1 MPENHICMFLLN
13 GNNLSTKELYN
24 LSISDTKIGISEEA
38 AEKVSKSF
46 AFLKSVYSDLNLY
59 GINTGLGPMAQVRIS
74 DDKLVELQ
82 YNLVRSHTSGFP
94 NFLDNTNGK
103 AIFVTRLNSL
113 VRGHSSVSTDL
124 INHMVSMYN
133 NGIIPCIPIHGGVGA
148 SGDLVQLA
156 HLALAVIGE
165 GTVYFKG
172 QQRPASEAYA
182 VAGIQPSKLVLREGL
197 ALINGTSAM
206 TGVGALNMVNATTAL
221 EWMLIFS
228 VMINEVMEAFD
239 DHLSAEL
246 NAVKN
251 HSGQTEIARLAREIL
266 KGSKLIRSR
275 NNHWDKEESDNFFKE
290 KVQEYYSLRCIPQIL
305 GPVYDTLS
313 YAANVIENEL
323 NSTSDNPIIDFE
335 SENILHGGNFH
346 GDYIS
351 LEMDKL
357 KLVMTRLSM
366 LSERQLNY
374 LLNNRLNGKLPSF
387 INLQTLGLNFG
398 LQGLQFTATSTTSEN
413 QTLSTSSYIHSISS
427 NNDNQD
433 IVSMGFNSACIADRI
448 IENTFEVIT
457 IEAVAVL
464 QAIDALNVT
473 ARLSDYNFNVYSE
486 LRMIFPVINTDRSTS
501 YELES
506 LKNHLKKNGKGF
518 IRFNAIPSNR

>member
-1 MPENHICMFLLN
+1 LLEIYNCMLFLN
-13 GNNLSTKELYN
+13 GYNLTSKELYN

-46 AFLKSVYSDLNLY
+46 EFLKSVYSDLNLY

-94 NFLDNTNGK
+94 NYLDNSNCK
-103 AIFVTRLNSL
+103 AIFIARLNSL
-113 VRGHSSVSTDL
+113 IRGHSSVSGDL
-124 INHMVSMYN
+124 IDHMVKMYN
-133 NGIIPCIPIHGGVGA
+133 IEIIPCIPIHGGVGA

-172 QQRPASEAYA
+172 RQMLASEAYNDA
-182 VAGIQPSKLVLREGL
+182 KLQPSKLVLREGL

-206 TGVGALNMVNATTAL
+206 TGVGALNVVNATTAL
-221 EWMLIFS
+221 EWMLILS
-228 VMINEVMEAFD
+228 VMINEAMQAFD
-239 DHLSAEL
+239 DHFSAEL
-246 NAVKN
+246 NAVKK
-251 HSGQTEIARLAREIL
+251 HSGQQEIARLAREIL
-266 KGSKLIRSR
+266 KGSKLIRAR
-275 NNHWDKEESDNFFKE
+275 NNHWDKEESNDFFKE

-313 YAANVIENEL
+313 NAAGVIENEL

-335 SENILHGGNFH
+335 SENIFHGGNFH

-398 LQGLQFTATSTTSEN
+398 LQGLQFTATSTASEN

-433 IVSMGFNSACIADRI
+433 IVSMGFNSACIAARI

-464 QAIDALNVT
+464 QAIDALNVKDK
-473 ARLSDYNFNVYSE
+473 LSDYNLNVYNE
-486 LRMIFPVINTDRSTS
+486 LRKIFPVITSDRPTS
-501 YELES
+501 LELEA
-506 LKNHLKKNGKGF
+506 LKNHLKQNGNGLIGF
-518 IRFNAIPSNR
+518 NTISN

>member
-1 MPENHICMFLLN
+1 MVLLN
-13 GNNLSTKELYN
+13 GYNLTSKELYR
-24 LSISDTKIGISEEA
+24 LSISGTKIGITDEA

-46 AFLKSVYSDLNLY
+46 QFLKSVYSDLNLY
-59 GINTGLGPMAQVRIS
+59 GVNTGLGPMAQVRIN

-94 NFLDNTNGK
+94 NYLDNLSCK
-103 AIFVTRLNSL
+103 AVFVARLNSL
-113 VRGHSSVSTDL
+113 IRGHSSVSPNL
-124 INHMVSMYN
+124 VNHMVNMYN
-133 NGIIPCIPIHGGVGA
+133 NEIIPCIPIHGGVGA

-172 QQRPASEAYA
+172 QQMLAAEAYSIT
-182 VAGIQPSKLVLREGL
+182 GLQPSKMVLREGL

-206 TGVGALNMVNATTAL
+206 TGVAALNIVNATTAL

-246 NAVKN
+246 NAVKK
-251 HSGQTEIARLAREIL
+251 HRGQTEIARLAREIL
-266 KGSKLIRSR
+266 KGSKLIRVR
-275 NNHWDKEESDNFFKE
+275 NNHWDREKSDDFFKE

-305 GPVYDTLS
+305 GPVYDTLAF
-313 YAANVIENEL
+313 AADVIENEL

-335 SENILHGGNFH
+335 SENVFHGGNFH

-357 KLVMTRLSM
+357 KLVLTRLSM

-387 INLQTLGLNFG
+387 INIQTLGLNFG

-427 NNDNQD
+427 NQDNQD
-433 IVSMGFNSACIADRI
+433 IVSMGFNSACLTARI
-448 IENTFEVIT
+448 IENTFEVIA

-464 QAIDALNVT
+464 QAVDALDVKT
-473 ARLSDYNFNVYSE
+473 MLSDYNRKVYDE
-486 LRMIFPVINTDRSTS
+486 LRAIFPVITKDRSTS
-501 YELES
+501 HELETV
-506 LKNHLKKNGKGF
+506 KNYLRDNGKGF
-518 IRFNAIPSNR
+518 IGFNTISN

>member
-1 MPENHICMFLLN
+1 MLLLN
-13 GNNLSTKELYN
+13 GYNLTSKELYN

-38 AEKVSKSF
+38 SEKVSKSF
-46 AFLKSVYSDLNLY
+46 DFLKSVYSDLNLY

-94 NFLDNTNGK
+94 NYIDIFNCK
-103 AIFVTRLNSL
+103 SVFVTRLNSL
-113 VRGHSSVSTDL
+113 IRGHSSVSIDL
-124 INHMVSMYN
+124 VNHMVSMYN
-133 NGIIPCIPIHGGVGA
+133 HEIIPCIPFHGGVGA

-156 HLALAVIGE
+156 HLALAIIGE
-165 GTVYFKG
+165 GTVYFQG
-172 QQRPASEAYA
+172 QQMPASEAYSA
-182 VAGIQPSKLVLREGL
+182 TGMQPSNLVLREGL

-206 TGVGALNMVNATTAL
+206 TGVGALNIVNSTIVL

-246 NAVKN
+246 NSVKK
-251 HSGQTEIARLAREIL
+251 HIGQIKIAEYAREIL

-275 NNHWDKEESDNFFKE
+275 NNHWDKEQSENFFKE

-305 GPVYDTLS
+305 GPVYDTLAQAS
-313 YAANVIENEL
+313 NVIEDEL
-323 NSTSDNPIIDFE
+323 NSTSDNPITDFE
-335 SENILHGGNFH
+335 SQNIFHGGNFH
-346 GDYIS
+346 GDYVS

-357 KLVMTRLSM
+357 KLIMTRLSM

-387 INLQTLGLNFG
+387 INTQTLGLNFG

-413 QTLSTSSYIHSISS
+413 QTLSTSSYVHSISS

-433 IVSMGFNSACIADRI
+433 IVSMGFNAACIAATI
-448 IENTFEVIT
+448 IRNTFEVLT
-457 IEAVAVL
+457 IEAVAIL
-464 QAIDALNVT
+464 QAIDALEVKDK
-473 ARLSDYNFNVYSE
+473 LSDYNLKVYKE
-486 LRMIFPVINTDRSTS
+486 LRSIFPVISADRPTCN
-501 YELES
+501 ELEK
-506 LKNHLKKNGKGF
+506 LKNYLMENGRGF
-518 IRFNAIPSNR
+518 IEFNKDKN

>member
-1 MPENHICMFLLN
+1 MLLLN
-13 GNNLSTKELYN
+13 GYNLTSKELYN
-24 LSISDTKIGISEEA
+24 LSINDTKIGISEEA
-38 AEKVSKSF
+38 SEKVSKSF
-46 AFLKSVYSDLNLY
+46 DFLKSVYSELNLY

-94 NFLDNTNGK
+94 NYIDSFNCK
-103 AIFVTRLNSL
+103 AVFVTRLNSL
-113 VRGHSSVSTDL
+113 IRGHSSVSIDL
-124 INHMVSMYN
+124 VNHMVCMYN
-133 NGIIPCIPIHGGVGA
+133 NEIIPCIPIHGGVGA

-156 HLALAVIGE
+156 HLALAIIGE

-172 QQRPASEAYA
+172 QQIPASEAYTTT
-182 VAGIQPSKLVLREGL
+182 GIQPSKLVLREGL

-206 TGVGALNMVNATTAL
+206 TGVGALNIVNATTAL

-246 NAVKN
+246 NAAKK
-251 HSGQTEIARLAREIL
+251 HSGQKEIARLAREIL
-266 KGSKLIRSR
+266 KGSKLIRVR
-275 NNHWDKEESDNFFKE
+275 NNHWDKEKSDNFFKE

-305 GPVYDTLS
+305 GPVFDTLS

-323 NSTSDNPIIDFE
+323 NSTSDNPIINFE
-335 SENILHGGNFH
+335 SENIFHGGNFH

-387 INLQTLGLNFG
+387 INLQILGLNFG

-433 IVSMGFNSACIADRI
+433 IVSMGFNSACIAARI
-448 IENTFEVIT
+448 IENAFEVIT
-457 IEAVAVL
+457 IEAIAVL
-464 QAIDALNVT
+464 QAVDALNLKD
-473 ARLSDYNFNVYSE
+473 RLSEYNLNVYDE
-486 LRMIFPVINTDRSTS
+486 LRKVFPAITDDRSTS
-501 YELES
+501 HELEAM
-506 LKNHLKKNGKGF
+506 KNHLKRNGKGF
-518 IRFNAIPSNR
+518 IVFNTSTN

>member
-1 MPENHICMFLLN
+1 MLLLN
-13 GNNLSTKELYN
+13 GYN
-24 LSISDTKIGISEEA
+24 LTSKDLNKLSKSDTKIGISEEA
-38 AEKVSKSF
+38 AEKVKKSF
-46 AFLKSVYSDLNLY
+46 EFLKSVYSDLNLY

-94 NFLDNTNGK
+94 NYLDNSNCK
-103 AIFVTRLNSL
+103 AVFVSRLNSL
-113 VRGHSSVSTDL
+113 IRGHSSVSGDL
-124 INHMVSMYN
+124 IDHMVNMYN
-133 NGIIPCIPIHGGVGA
+133 NEIIPCIPIHGGVGA

-172 QQRPASEAYA
+172 QQMQASEAY
-182 VAGIQPSKLVLREGL
+182 VAAKLQPSKLVLREGL

-206 TGVGALNMVNATTAL
+206 TGVGALNIVNATTAL
-221 EWMLIFS
+221 EWMLILS
-228 VMINEVMEAFD
+228 VMINEAMEAFD

-246 NAVKN
+246 NAVKK
-251 HSGQTEIARLAREIL
+251 HAGQSEIARLAREIL
-266 KGSKLIRSR
+266 KGSKLIRAR
-275 NNHWDKEESDNFFKE
+275 NNHWDKEESNDFFKE

-313 YAANVIENEL
+313 NAAGVIENEL

-335 SENILHGGNFH
+335 SENIFHGGNFH

-433 IVSMGFNSACIADRI
+433 IVSMGFNSACIAARI
-448 IENTFEVIT
+448 IENTLEVIT

-464 QAIDALNVT
+464 QAIDALNVKD
-473 ARLSDYNFNVYSE
+473 RLSDYNLKVYDE
-486 LRMIFPVINTDRSTS
+486 LRKIFPVITSDRPTS
-501 YELES
+501 LELEA
-506 LKNHLKKNGKGF
+506 LKNYLKQNGKGL
-518 IRFNAIPSNR
+518 IEFNTISD

>member
-1 MPENHICMFLLN
+1 MVLLN
-13 GNNLSTKELYN
+13 GYNLTSKELYR
-24 LSISDTKIGISEEA
+24 LSISGTKIGITDEA

-46 AFLKSVYSDLNLY
+46 QFLKSVYSDLNLY
-59 GINTGLGPMAQVRIS
+59 GVNTGLGPMAQVRIN

-94 NFLDNTNGK
+94 NYLDNLSCK
-103 AIFVTRLNSL
+103 AVFVARLNSL
-113 VRGHSSVSTDL
+113 IRGHSSVSPNL
-124 INHMVSMYN
+124 VNHMVNMYN
-133 NGIIPCIPIHGGVGA
+133 NEIIPCIPIHGGVGA

-156 HLALAVIGE
+156 HLALAVFGE

-172 QQRPASEAYA
+172 QQMLAAEAYSIT
-182 VAGIQPSKLVLREGL
+182 GLQPSKMVLREGL

-206 TGVGALNMVNATTAL
+206 TGVAALNIVNATTAL

-246 NAVKN
+246 NAVKK

-266 KGSKLIRSR
+266 KGSKLIRVR
-275 NNHWDKEESDNFFKE
+275 NNHWDREQSDDFFKE

-305 GPVYDTLS
+305 GPVYDTLAF
-313 YAANVIENEL
+313 AADVIENEL

-335 SENILHGGNFH
+335 SENVFHGGNFH

-357 KLVMTRLSM
+357 KLVLTRLSM

-433 IVSMGFNSACIADRI
+433 IVSMGFNSACLTARI
-448 IENTFEVIT
+448 IENTFEVIA

-464 QAIDALNVT
+464 QAVDALDLK
-473 ARLSDYNFNVYSE
+473 AMLSEYNRKVYDE
-486 LRMIFPVINTDRSTS
+486 LRSIFPVITNDRATS
-501 YELES
+501 QELE
-506 LKNHLKKNGKGF
+506 LVKNHLRDNGKGF
-518 IRFNAIPSNR
+518 IGFNTISN

>member
-1 MPENHICMFLLN
+1 MVLLN
-13 GNNLSTKELYN
+13 GYNLTSNELYN
-24 LSISDTKIGISEEA
+24 LSTNNLKIGISDEA
-38 AEKVSKSF
+38 LQNIKKSHQFLESAYSKI
-46 AFLKSVYSDLNLY
+46 NLY
-59 GINTGLGPMAQVRIS
+59 GINTGLGPMAQVSIS
-74 DDKLVELQ
+74 EDKLVELQ
-82 YNLVRSHTSGFP
+82 YNLVRSHTSGYP
-94 NFLDNTNGK
+94 NYLDVTNCK
-103 AIFVTRLNSL
+103 AIFVSRLNSL
-113 VRGHSSVSTDL
+113 IRGHSSVSTAL
-124 INHMVSMYN
+124 VEHMVNMYN
-133 NGIIPCIPIHGGVGA
+133 NEIIPCIPFHGGVGA

-165 GTVYFKG
+165 GTVYYKG
-172 QQRPASEAYA
+172 KQMPASESFSRT
-182 VAGIQPSKLVLREGL
+182 GIHPTKLVLREGL

-206 TGVGALNMVNATTAL
+206 TGVGVLNIVNATNAL

-246 NAVKN
+246 NSVKM
-251 HSGQTEIARLAREIL
+251 HLGQIKIAEYARKIL
-266 KGSKLIRSR
+266 SGSKLIRHR
-275 NNHWDKEESDNFFKE
+275 NNHWNKEQSDNFFKE

-305 GPVYDTLS
+305 GPVYDTLAFAS
-313 YAANVIENEL
+313 NVVENEL

-346 GDYIS
+346 GDYVS

-387 INLQTLGLNFG
+387 INMETLGLNFG
-398 LQGLQFTATSTTSEN
+398 LQGLQFTATSTTAEN
-413 QTLSTSSYIHSISS
+413 QTLSSSSYIHSISS

-433 IVSMGFNSACIADRI
+433 IVSMGFNAACIAATI
-448 IENTFEVIT
+448 IRNTFEVIT

-464 QAIDALNVT
+464 QAVDALGLKD
-473 ARLSDYNFNVYSE
+473 RLSDYNLNVYNE
-486 LRMIFPVINTDRSTS
+486 LRLIFPVITEDRPTS
-501 YELES
+501 YELEA
-506 LKNHLKKNGKGF
+506 LKNYL
-518 IRFNAIPSNR
+518 IENRRGIITFRS

>member
-1 MPENHICMFLLN
+1 MLENYNCMLLLD
-13 GNNLSTKELYN
+13 GYNLTSKELYN
-24 LSISDTKIGISEEA
+24 LSISDTKIGISDEA
-38 AEKVSKSF
+38 AGKVNKSF
-46 AFLKSVYSDLNLY
+46 EFLKSVYSNLNLY

-74 DDKLVELQ
+74 EDKLVELQ

-94 NFLDNTNGK
+94 NYLDNFNCK
-103 AIFVTRLNSL
+103 AVFVSRLNSL
-113 VRGHSSVSTDL
+113 IRGHSSVSADL
-124 INHMVSMYN
+124 VNHMVDMYN
-133 NGIIPCIPIHGGVGA
+133 NEIIPCIPIHGGVGA

-172 QQRPASEAYA
+172 REMSASEAYS
-182 VAGIQPSKLVLREGL
+182 VTGLQPSKLVLREGL

-206 TGVGALNMVNATTAL
+206 TGVAALNIVNATVAL

-246 NAVKN
+246 NAVKK
-251 HSGQTEIARLAREIL
+251 HAGQAEIARHAREIL
-266 KGSKLIRSR
+266 KGSQLIRVR
-275 NNHWDKEESDNFFKE
+275 NNHWDKEQSDNFFKE

-313 YAANVIENEL
+313 SAANVIDNEL

-335 SENILHGGNFH
+335 SENIFHGGNFH

-374 LLNNRLNGKLPSF
+374 LLNNRLNEKLPSF

-427 NNDNQD
+427 NHDNQD
-433 IVSMGFNSACIADRI
+433 IVSMGFNSACLASRI

-464 QAIDALNVT
+464 QAVDALNVKT
-473 ARLSDYNFNVYSE
+473 KLSDYNLKVYNE
-486 LRMIFPVINTDRSTS
+486 LRKVFPVITNDRPTS
-501 YELES
+501 HELGA
-506 LKNHLKKNGKGF
+506 LKNYLKTNGKGF
-518 IRFNAIPSNR
+518 IKYNTLSN

>member
-1 MPENHICMFLLN
+1 MLDNYNCMLFLN
-13 GNNLSTKELYN
+13 GYNLTSNKLYN
-24 LSISDTKIGISEEA
+24 LSISDTKIGISDEA

-46 AFLKSVYSDLNLY
+46 NFLKSVYSDLNLY
-59 GINTGLGPMAQVRIS
+59 GINTGLGPMAQICIS
-74 DDKLVELQ
+74 EDKLVELQ

-94 NFLDNTNGK
+94 NYIDHFNCK
-103 AIFVTRLNSL
+103 AVFVARLNSL
-113 VRGHSSVSTDL
+113 IRGHSSVSNDL
-124 INHMVSMYN
+124 VNHMVNMYN
-133 NGIIPCIPIHGGVGA
+133 HEIIPCIPIHGGVGA

-165 GTVYFKG
+165 GTVYYKG
-172 QQRPASEAYA
+172 QQVMASEAYS
-182 VAGIQPSKLVLREGL
+182 VTGIQPSKLVLREGL

-206 TGVGALNMVNATTAL
+206 TGVGALNLVNATTAL

-228 VMINEVMEAFD
+228 LMINEVMEAFE

-246 NAVKN
+246 NVAKM
-251 HSGQTEIARLAREIL
+251 HSGQMEIARLAREIL
-266 KGSKLIRSR
+266 KGSKLIRVR
-275 NNHWDKEESDNFFKE
+275 NNHWGKEQSDNFFKE

-305 GPVYDTLS
+305 GPIYDTLS
-313 YAANVIENEL
+313 NTVSVIENEL

-335 SENILHGGNFH
+335 SKNIFHGGNFH
-346 GDYIS
+346 GDYVS

-387 INLQTLGLNFG
+387 INIQTLGLNFG

-413 QTLSTSSYIHSISS
+413 QTLSTSSYVHSISS

-433 IVSMGFNSACIADRI
+433 IVSMGFNAACIAATI
-448 IENTFEVIT
+448 IRNTFEVLT
-457 IEAVAVL
+457 IEAVAIL
-464 QAIDALNVT
+464 QAIDALEVKD
-473 ARLSDYNFNVYSE
+473 RLSDYNLKVYKE
-486 LRMIFPVINTDRSTS
+486 LRSIFPVITADRATS
-501 YELES
+501 NELEM
-506 LKNHLKKNGKGF
+506 LKNYLMENGRGF
-518 IRFNAIPSNR
+518 IEFDKDKN

>member
-1 MPENHICMFLLN
+1 
-13 GNNLSTKELYN
+13 
-24 LSISDTKIGISEEA
+24 
-38 AEKVSKSF
+38 
-46 AFLKSVYSDLNLY
+46 
-59 GINTGLGPMAQVRIS
+59 
-74 DDKLVELQ
+74 
-82 YNLVRSHTSGFP
+82 
-94 NFLDNTNGK
+94 
-103 AIFVTRLNSL
+103 
-113 VRGHSSVSTDL
+113 
-124 INHMVSMYN
+124 MYN
-133 NGIIPCIPIHGGVGA
+133 NEIIPCIPLHGGVGA

-165 GTVYFKG
+165 GTVCFKG
-172 QQRPASEAYA
+172 KQMPSAEAYNA
-182 VAGIQPSKLVLREGL
+182 SRLQPSKLVLREGL

-206 TGVGALNMVNATTAL
+206 TGVAALNIVNATAAL

-246 NAVKN
+246 NSVKK
-251 HSGQTEIARLAREIL
+251 HTGQAEIARHAREIL
-266 KGSKLIRSR
+266 KGSQLIRIR
-275 NNHWDKEESDNFFKE
+275 NNHWDKEKSDNFFKE

-305 GPVYDTLS
+305 GPVYDTLLS
-313 YAANVIENEL
+313 AADVIENEL
-323 NSTSDNPIIDFE
+323 NSTSDNPIIDYE
-335 SENILHGGNFH
+335 SENIYHGGNFH

-357 KLVMTRLSM
+357 KLIMTRLSM

-427 NNDNQD
+427 NHDNQD
-433 IVSMGFNSACIADRI
+433 IVSMGFNSACLAARI
-448 IENTFEVIT
+448 VENTFEVIA

-464 QAIDALNVT
+464 QAVDALNVK
-473 ARLSDYNFNVYSE
+473 AKLSDYNLKVYNE
-486 LRMIFPVINTDRSTS
+486 LRTVFPVITNDRATS
-501 YELES
+501 HELGA
-506 LKNHLKKNGKGF
+506 LKSHLLKNGKGF
-518 IRFNAIPSNR
+518 IVFNTVSN

>member
-1 MPENHICMFLLN
+1 MLLLN
-13 GNNLSTKELYN
+13 GYNLTSKELYN
-24 LSISDTKIGISEEA
+24 LSISESKIGISEEA
-38 AEKVSKSF
+38 AVKVSKSF
-46 AFLKSVYSDLNLY
+46 DFLKSVYSDLNLY

-94 NFLDNTNGK
+94 NYLDNSNCK
-103 AIFVTRLNSL
+103 AVFVARLNSL
-113 VRGHSSVSTDL
+113 IRGHSSVSRNL
-124 INHMVSMYN
+124 INHMVNMYN
-133 NGIIPCIPIHGGVGA
+133 NEIIPCIPIHGGVGA

-172 QQRPASEAYA
+172 RQMLASEAYTNA
-182 VAGIQPSKLVLREGL
+182 QLQPSKLVLREGL

-206 TGVGALNMVNATTAL
+206 TGVGALNIVNATTAL

-228 VMINEVMEAFD
+228 VMINEAMEAFD
-239 DHLSAEL
+239 DHFSAEL
-246 NAVKN
+246 NAAKK
-251 HSGQTEIARLAREIL
+251 HFGQQEVARLARKIL
-266 KGSKLIRSR
+266 KGSKLIRAR
-275 NNHWDKEESDNFFKE
+275 NNHWDKEESNDFFKE

-313 YAANVIENEL
+313 NAASVIENEL

-335 SENILHGGNFH
+335 SENIFHGGNFH

-433 IVSMGFNSACIADRI
+433 IVSMGFNAACIAARI
-448 IENTFEVIT
+448 IDNTFEVIA

-464 QAIDALNVT
+464 QAIDALSVKD
-473 ARLSDYNFNVYSE
+473 RLSDYNLKVYDE
-486 LRMIFPVINTDRSTS
+486 LRKIFPVITNDRSTS
-501 YELES
+501 LELEA
-506 LKNHLKKNGKGF
+506 LKNYLKQNGKRLIGF
-518 IRFNAIPSNR
+518 KTMSN

>member
-1 MPENHICMFLLN
+1 MLLLN
-13 GNNLSTKELYN
+13 GYNLTSKELYN

-38 AEKVSKSF
+38 AEKVRKSF
-46 AFLKSVYSDLNLY
+46 EFLKSVYSDLNLY

-94 NFLDNTNGK
+94 NYLDNSNCK
-103 AIFVTRLNSL
+103 AVFVSRLNSL
-113 VRGHSSVSTDL
+113 IRGHSSVSTDL
-124 INHMVSMYN
+124 VNHMVNMYN
-133 NGIIPCIPIHGGVGA
+133 NEIIPCIPIHGGVGA

-165 GTVYFKG
+165 GTVYFRG
-172 QQRPASEAYA
+172 QQMLASEAYTDA
-182 VAGIQPSKLVLREGL
+182 RLLPSKLVLREGL

-206 TGVGALNMVNATTAL
+206 TGVGALNIVNATTAL
-221 EWMLIFS
+221 EWMLILS
-228 VMINEVMEAFD
+228 VIINEAMEAFD
-239 DHLSAEL
+239 DHFSAEL
-246 NAVKN
+246 NAVKK
-251 HSGQTEIARLAREIL
+251 HSGQKEIARLAREIL
-266 KGSKLIRSR
+266 KGSKLIRAR
-275 NNHWDKEESDNFFKE
+275 NNHWDKEESNDFFKE

-313 YAANVIENEL
+313 NAAVVIENEL

-335 SENILHGGNFH
+335 SENIFHGGNFH

-433 IVSMGFNSACIADRI
+433 IVSMGFNSACIAARI

-457 IEAVAVL
+457 IEAVAVI
-464 QAIDALNVT
+464 QAIDALNVKD
-473 ARLSDYNFNVYSE
+473 RLSDYNLKVYNE
-486 LRMIFPVINTDRSTS
+486 LRKIFPVITSDRPTS
-501 YELES
+501 LELEA
-506 LKNHLKKNGKGF
+506 LKNYLKQNGKGLIGF
-518 IRFNAIPSNR
+518 KTISN